1 MTKHVAYIGIGTNIA
16 PRSVRIKEAFGALDA
31 KWQVLAK
38 SSIYL
43 TKPVGFTDQPEF
55 LNAVAAIICDEEPK
69 ELFREL
75 KLLESS
81 LGRVTRE
88 RWHEREIDFDILF
101 FDNLNYHDEVLDIP
115 HPEALRRNFVV
126 IPLIEV
132 APSLVDPSTGKQIAT
147 FLMQVGLDPDSI
159 RMVSA
164 NELID

>member
-1 MTKHVAYIGIGTNIA
+1 MAKHLAYIGIGTNIA
-16 PRSVRIKEAFGALDA
+16 PRSVRINDAFDALAA

-55 LNAVAAIICDEEPK
+55 LNAVAAIICEEEPI

-75 KLLESS
+75 KLLEGS

-101 FDNLNYHDEVLDIP
+101 FDNFNYHDEVLDIP

-132 APSLVDPSTGKQIAT
+132 APSLVDPSSGKLISS
-147 FLMQVGLDPDSI
+147 FLMQVGIDPDTI
-159 RMVSA
+159 RMVA
-164 NELID
+164 GDEVID

>member
-1 MTKHVAYIGIGTNIA
+1 MTKHLAYIGVGTNIA
-16 PRSVRIKEAFGALDA
+16 PRSERMEEAFNTLAA

-38 SSIYL
+38 SSIYQ
-43 TKPVGFTDQPEF
+43 TKPVGFTEQPEF
-55 LNAVAAIICDEEPK
+55 LNAVVAIICEEEPI
-69 ELFREL
+69 ELFKEL

-115 HPEALRRNFVV
+115 HPEALRRNFVL

-132 APSLVDPSTGKQIAT
+132 APSLVDPPSGKQVST
-147 FLMQVGLDPDSI
+147 FLMQIGVDPDSI
-159 RMVSA
+159 CMLRA

>member
-1 MTKHVAYIGIGTNIA
+1 MAKHLAYIGVGTNIA
-16 PRSVRIKEAFGALDA
+16 PRSERMKEAFDALEA

-38 SSIYL
+38 STIYL

-55 LNAVAAIICDEEPK
+55 LNAVAAIICEEEPK

-75 KLLESS
+75 KLLENF

-101 FDNLNYHDEVLDIP
+101 FDDINYHDEELDIP

-126 IPLIEV
+126 IPLVEV
-132 APSLVDPSTGKQIAT
+132 APSLVDPSSGKQLAT
-147 FLMQVGLDPDSI
+147 HLMQVGIDPDSI
-159 RMVSA
+159 RMVA
-164 NELID
+164 GDELID

>member
-1 MTKHVAYIGIGTNIA
+1 MAKHVVYIGIGTNIA
-16 PRSVRIKEAFGALDA
+16 PRSARMQEAFDALSA
-31 KWQVLAK
+31 KWTLHAK

-55 LNAVAAIICDEEPK
+55 LNAVAAIICVEEPK

-75 KLLESS
+75 KRMESS

-101 FDNLNYHDEVLDIP
+101 FDNLNYHDEELDIP

-132 APSLVDPSTGKQIAT
+132 APSLVDPSSGKQVAT

>member
-1 MTKHVAYIGIGTNIA
+1 MAKHLVYIGIGTNIA
-16 PRSVRIKEAFGALDA
+16 PRSARINNAFHALESR
-31 KWQVLAK
+31 WQVLAK

-43 TKPVGFTDQPEF
+43 TKPVGFTDQREF
-55 LNAVAAIICDEEPK
+55 LNAVAAIICEEEPND
-69 ELFREL
+69 LFKEL

-132 APSLVDPSTGKQIAT
+132 APSLVDPSSGKQIAT
-147 FLMQVGLDPDSI
+147 FLMQVGIDPDSI
-159 RMVSA
+159 RMVA
-164 NELID
+164 GDEFID

>member
-1 MTKHVAYIGIGTNIA
+1 MAKHVAYIGIGTNIS
-16 PRSVRIKEAFGALDA
+16 PRSTRIKEAFDALES

-43 TKPVGFTDQPEF
+43 TKPVGFIDQPEF
-55 LNAVAAIICDEEPK
+55 LNSVVAIICEEEPK

-75 KLLESS
+75 KLLENS

-101 FDNLNYHDEVLDIP
+101 FDNLNYHDEELDIP

-132 APSLVDPSTGKQIAT
+132 APSLVDPSSGKQIAT
-147 FLMQVGLDPDSI
+147 FLMQVGMDPDSI

>member
-1 MTKHVAYIGIGTNIA
+1 MAKHVAYIGIGTNIS
-16 PRSVRIKEAFGALDA
+16 PRSARIKEAFGALDA

>member
-1 MTKHVAYIGIGTNIA
+1 MAKHLAYIGVGTNIA
-16 PRSVRIKEAFGALDA
+16 PRSERMKEAFDALEA

-55 LNAVAAIICDEEPK
+55 LNAVVGIICEQEPK

-101 FDNLNYHDEVLDIP
+101 FDNINFNDEVLDIP
-115 HPEALRRNFVV
+115 HPEALRRNFVL
-126 IPLIEV
+126 IPLVEV
-132 APSLVDPSTGKQIAT
+132 APSLVDPSSGKHIAT
-147 FLMQVGLDPDSI
+147 FLMQVGIDPDSI
-159 RMVSA
+159 RMLSA
-164 NELID
+164 GELID

>member
-1 MTKHVAYIGIGTNIA
+1 MGKHLAYIGVGTNIA
-16 PRSVRIKEAFGALDA
+16 PRSTRMCEAFDALA
-31 KWQVLAK
+31 TKWQVLAK

-55 LNAVAAIICDEEPK
+55 LNAVAAIICEEEPI

-75 KLLESS
+75 KLMEGS

-132 APSLVDPSTGKQIAT
+132 APSLVDPSSGKQIAT
-147 FLMQVGLDPDSI
+147 FLMQVGIDPDSI
-159 RMVSA
+159 RMVA
-164 NELID
+164 GDEFID